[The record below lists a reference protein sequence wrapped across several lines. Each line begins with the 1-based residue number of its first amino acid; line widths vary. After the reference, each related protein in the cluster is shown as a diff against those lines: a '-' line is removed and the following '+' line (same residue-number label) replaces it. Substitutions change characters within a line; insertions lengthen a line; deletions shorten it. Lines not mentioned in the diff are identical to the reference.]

1 MANSPASAMLRYI
14 RRLIITPEV
23 GGRSDAHLL
32 RQFVQHRDE
41 EAFTALMQRHG
52 PLVLSVCRRILV
64 QEQDA
69 EDAFQATFLVLAR
82 KAGSIA
88 RGDSVGSWLYGVALR
103 IAGKIRGGIRRRRQR
118 ETSLQEVSSL
128 DPTPEWVWEE
138 IQPVLDEEVSRLPP
152 PYRSAFVLCHLQG
165 KSSAEAATELGC
177 RPGTIFSRLARA
189 RALLRDRLARRGLA
203 LSTGLLTALFTENPA
218 QAAVPSSLAGATVRG
233 ALQFVVGEGA
243 AGLVSARALA
253 LAKGAMKQMFL
264 DKLRIWSVVL
274 LLGTVGVTGA
284 GIWTYHAMAGPR
296 DSQAKNVT
304 EPAKDNS
311 GLTGLVRV
319 PSRKDGIILVIGTE
333 IATGEKV
340 PPEQIIGVTA
350 PTLEERPPQL
360 RRIRRGD
367 RVEEGQLL
375 AIVDDP
381 LAVSDVVIKQAKL
394 AAAMADRIATEKT
407 RDEAKKRY
415 ETAEK
420 LYHQSKVSL
429 EDIRSAELTW
439 MRFVYEEKS
448 KVEGI
453 KIAQSELQ
461 QAKTAFKMGEIRS
474 PCKGIIQ
481 KICFRRGEGVHALE
495 PVIIIQVPDESD

>member
-1 MANSPASAMLRYI
+1 MLRYI

-41 EAFTALMQRHG
+41 EAFTALVQRHG
-52 PLVLSVCRRILV
+52 PLVLGVCRRILV

-128 DPTPEWVWEE
+128 DPTPEWIWEE
-138 IQPVLDEEVSRLPP
+138 IQLVLDEEVSRLPR
-152 PYRSAFVLCHLQG
+152 PYRAAFVLCHLQG
-165 KSSAEAATELGC
+165 KSNAEAATELGC

-203 LSTGLLTALFTENPA
+203 LSIGLLTTLFIENSA

-233 ALQFVVGEGA
+233 ALQFVVGEAA

-253 LAKGAMKQMFL
+253 LAKGAIKQMFL
-264 DKLRIWSVVL
+264 DKLRIWSVTL
-274 LLGTVGVTGA
+274 LLGGVGVTGA
-284 GIWTYHAMAGPR
+284 GIWAYHAVAGSR
-296 DSQAKNVT
+296 EARANDQIEAAK
-304 EPAKDNS
+304 ENS
-311 GLTGLVRV
+311 GLTSSVRV
-319 PSRKDGIILVIGTE
+319 PSRKDGIILVIGSE
-333 IATGEKV
+333 IAKGEKL
-340 PPEQIIGVTA
+340 PAEQTITVTIDNQS
-350 PTLEERPPQL
+350 RQF
-360 RRIRRGD
+360 RRLRRGD
-367 RVEEGQLL
+367 RVEQGQLL

-381 LAVSDVVIKQAKL
+381 LGGSDVAIKEAKL
-394 AAAMADRIATEKT
+394 AAAEADRTATEKT
-407 RDEAKKRY
+407 RDEAKKRW
-415 ETAEK
+415 ETTER
-420 LYHQSKVSL
+420 LYNQSRLSVSL
-429 EDIRSAELTW
+429 EDVRSAELPYS
-439 MRFVYEEKS
+439 RFVYEEKS
-448 KVEGI
+448 KVEAI
-453 KIAQSELQ
+453 KVAAGELQ
-461 QAKTAFKMGEIRS
+461 QAKTALKMREIRS
-474 PCKGIIQ
+474 PRRGIIQ